1 MRMQHQTQRPQ
12 RRAFTLM
19 EMLVVV
25 AIIVML
31 AGIGGYY
38 FVQAQEDAKKG
49 AAKAQT
55 KVLTQACEAYRIS
68 HGTWPTSLQVLLQQ
82 DEIDGPHLKS
92 ADAIIDPWK
101 QPYSYNPAGPQNGG
115 RQPDIWANAPNGQQ
129 IGNWALSK

>member
-1 MRMQHQTQRPQ
+1 MRIQHQERRQA

-49 AAKAQT
+49 TAKAQT
-55 KVLTQACEAYRIS
+55 KVLTQACEAYRIN
-68 HGTWPTSLQVLLQQ
+68 HGAWPPSLAALLQQ
-82 DEIDGPHLKS
+82 DEEGGPYLKS

-101 QPYSYNPAGPQNGG
+101 QPYSYNAQGPNNSG
-115 RQPDIWANAPNGQQ
+115 RQPDIWANSPQGQQ

>member
-1 MRMQHQTQRPQ
+1 MRIQHQARRQA

-38 FVQAQEDAKKG
+38 FVQSYEDSKRS
-49 AAKAQT
+49 AAKVQT
-55 KVLTQACEAYRIS
+55 KVLTEACDAYRLS
-68 HGTWPTSLQVLLQQ
+68 HGTNPPSLQSLLVG
-82 DEIDGPHLKS
+82 DEEGGPYLKTQE
-92 ADAIIDPWK
+92 ALMDPWK
-101 QPYSYNPAGPQNGG
+101 GQYQYNAQGPNNGG

-129 IGNWALSK
+129 IGNWAGSK